1 MRDQLKSLQAYQ
13 IAFTFAALQKLGA
26 TLEPTFIDDVLDAYA
41 LHLHEAQPSDT
52 ALLLV
57 TVARLQHVT
66 SYRWAPGWV

>member
-1 MRDQLKSLQAYQ
+1 MQDQLKSLQAYQ

-26 TLEPTFIDDVLDAYA
+26 SLEPAFIDSVLDAYA
-41 LHLHEAQPSDT
+41 LHLDDCQPSDT

-66 SYRWAPGWV
+66 SYR